1 MTSLEGVRVLDFTRV
16 LAGPYC
22 TMLLGDLGADVLK
35 VESPQGD
42 ETRAWGPPWAGD
54 GAERE
59 SAYYLAVNRN
69 KRSLTLNL
77 KQPAAQVIA
86 QQLAAQSQIVL
97 ENFKPGQMAK
107 FGLDYQSLKRHNPTL
122 VYVSITGYGQTGP
135 YSDRPGYDHIIQ
147 AMSGLMS
154 ITGPPDG
161 EGYKVGVALVDVISG
176 LFALSGVLAALRH
189 AERTGEGQHLDIAL
203 MDAQL
208 SALVN
213 VASSTLVSGKTPGR
227 YGNAHSTIVP
237 YQNFRAADKPFAL
250 AVGNDGQYRTLCS
263 LIERPDLASDERY
276 ATNPAR
282 VVNRAGLV
290 AELQVI
296 FGAQSADYWVELCLS
311 VGIPAGPVQTVIQA
325 LNDDHARARHLI
337 REAELPNGQTL
348 KMVASPLL
356 PDTPDA
362 VRYPPPQLGQHTSQI
377 LAERLG
383 LSPSEIVR
391 LRDNGLI

>member
-311 VGIPAGPVQTVIQA
+311 VGIPAGPVQTVMQA